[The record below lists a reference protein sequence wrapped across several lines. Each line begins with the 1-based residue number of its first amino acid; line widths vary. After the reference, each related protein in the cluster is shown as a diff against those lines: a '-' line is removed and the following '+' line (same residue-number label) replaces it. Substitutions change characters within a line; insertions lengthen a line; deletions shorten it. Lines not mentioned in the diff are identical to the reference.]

1 MTDGLRYIAYGFGI
15 GVVSGLLGVAGG
27 AFLIPVMTGYCG
39 LDQRCAQA
47 TSLVVVIPS
56 SIVGCIIYAAYG
68 NIDFG
73 VASYLVVGSMVGA
86 YLGAKLMC
94 KMPEKHLRR
103 LFSGMLLLIGL
114 KMVLS

>member
-1 MTDGLRYIAYGFGI
+1 MKDGIRYIAYGFGI
-15 GVVSGLLGVAGG
+15 GILSGLLGIAGG
-27 AFLIPVMTGYCG
+27 AFLIPVMTGYCS

-56 SIVGCIIYAAYG
+56 SIVGCLIYAAYG

-73 VASYLVVGSMVGA
+73 VASYLVAGSMMGA

-94 KMPEKHLRR
+94 RIPDKYLRR

>member
-1 MTDGLRYIAYGFGI
+1 MKDGIRYIAYGFGVGI
-15 GVVSGLLGVAGG
+15 VSGLLGIAGG
-27 AFLIPVMTGYCG
+27 AFLIPIMTGYCS

-56 SIVGCIIYAAYG
+56 SMAGCIIYVAYG

-73 VASYLVVGSMVGA
+73 VAAYLVAGSMVGA
-86 YLGAKLMC
+86 YLGAKIMC
-94 KMPEKHLRR
+94 RIPEQHLRQ